1 MLYPTP
7 EIIDLYHQRVYK
19 QSQNARICRYANV
32 KRASFLCRI
41 LHAIGIL
48 FVFIGLELKRMSR
61 TPAEPNGV
69 SIFYE
74 YS

>member
-7 EIIDLYHQRVYK
+7 EIIDLYHRRVYK
-19 QSQNARICRYANV
+19 QSHNARICRYAKV
-32 KRASFLCRI
+32 KRTSFLCRI
-41 LHAIGIL
+41 LHALGNL
-48 FVFIGLELKRMSR
+48 FVFIGIELKRMSR

-74 YS
+74 YT